1 MFQRTKT
8 RCALGYIAR
17 SIWIR

>member
-8 RCALGYIAR
+8 RCALEYIAQ